1 MRTTVQS
8 HLLKSLR
15 IKQSPCAARQLS
27 LHTSR
32 TVAMAEPN
40 RAAENGANA
49 SKVRYPQRW

>member
-1 MRTTVQS
+1 MRS
-8 HLLKSLR
+8 HLFKSLR
-15 IKQSPCAARQLS
+15 LKDSPCAARQLS

-49 SKVRYPQRW
+49 TKARATSSC